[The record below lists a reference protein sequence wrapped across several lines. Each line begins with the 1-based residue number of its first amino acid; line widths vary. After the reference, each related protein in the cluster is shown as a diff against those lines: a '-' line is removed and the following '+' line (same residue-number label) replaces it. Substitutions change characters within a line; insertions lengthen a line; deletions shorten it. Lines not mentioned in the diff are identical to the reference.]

1 MTSDVDRPGPDAPA
15 GPDTG
20 AMPGTPP
27 APDTVAPPGTPA
39 DPKPPEQAPPS
50 VGYLV
55 MGGVFLLASAPGWIA
70 LVLGTLF
77 ASRNPY
83 LLMAFLGTPVG
94 VLFVVLGRRNT
105 RPNSQSRIASRFA
118 ILSLSF
124 LIMALGSELAVRL
137 GWEAMVTS
145 AGFCFMASSYLALA
159 TLVFL
164 VRALARKG
172 GES

>member
-1 MTSDVDRPGPDAPA
+1 MTQDVDHEDQRVPRVPA
-15 GPDTG
+15 EPR
-20 AMPGTPP
+20 
-27 APDTVAPPGTPA
+27 
-39 DPKPPEQAPPS
+39 PPEQAPPS

-94 VLFVVLGRRNT
+94 VLFVVLGRRRT
-105 RPNSQSRIASRFA
+105 SNSQSRIASRFA
-118 ILSLSF
+118 ILSLAF
-124 LIMALGSELAVRL
+124 LVMALGSELAVWA
-137 GWEAMVTS
+137 GFKPMVTS
-145 AGFCFMASSYLALA
+145 AGFCFMAASYLALA

-172 GES
+172 GGS